1 MSQLGS
7 TSAAFVVSGG
17 IVVFLTWLIIRSRTL
32 QKKSFTF
39 PPGPPST
46 RLLGHD
52 LPSKNSFLMVASWI
66 QEYGPVIS
74 LRTGTTK
81 YVIIGHHKAAIQAA
95 IEIMEKQ
102 GSLLAE
108 RPRWVAAGELLGGSL
123 RILSTSGE
131 RPKAAQ
137 TYEPLQALHA
147 KYTVLG
153 LLETPQYQNHA
164 QTYAA
169 SVILKLVYGK
179 NTPTHATDP
188 EVVEVRK
195 SGHRLQV
202 ALRPGA
208 YLVDIFPFLKYLP
221 WYGRDLRKGH
231 LLDRR
236 LFGRQ
241 MDAVKHEMNSAVAG
255 PSFGKFLLERGKD
268 FGLTEDEIIFLAGG
282 IYLAGSDTTAG
293 AICNAML
300 AAVRHP
306 EAQAMV
312 HAELDEVVGRDR
324 VPTFNDDESLPVLH
338 AFILES
344 MRWRPLI
351 PMGVAHRATQDIV
364 WGEYCIPAGTTVY
377 GNHWAISRDPEVFPD
392 PEKFDLTRWLTSD
405 GKLRDDLKFPAF
417 GFGRRSL
424 FINILLVLWSFRLSL
439 DTSKPV
445 DDMAFMTNVM
455 PTFLPC
461 SINFE
466 PRIAKE
472 DLKAMM
478 EQYPHAT

>member
-7 TSAAFVVSGG
+7 TLAAFVVPGG
-17 IVVFLTWLIIRSRTL
+17 IVVFLAWLIIRSRTL
-32 QKKSFTF
+32 QKKSFPL

-52 LPSKNSFLMVASWI
+52 LPSKNPFLTVASWI
-66 QEYGPVIS
+66 QEYGPIIS

-81 YVIIGHHKAAIQAA
+81 YVVIGHHKAASQAA

-108 RPRWVAAGELLGGSL
+108 RPRWVAAGELLGGGL
-123 RILSTSGE
+123 RMFSSSGE
-131 RPKAAQ
+131 KLRNRALHAHLQPKAAQ

-147 KYTVLG
+147 KYTVLA
-153 LLETPQYQNHA
+153 LLETAHYQDHA

-169 SVILKLVYGK
+169 SVILKLAYGK

-188 EVVEVRK
+188 DVVEVRK
-195 SGHRLQV
+195 SGHRLHA

-221 WYGRDLRKGH
+221 WYGQDLRKGH

-236 LFGRQ
+236 LFSRQ

-282 IYLAGSDTTAG
+282 IYLAGSDSTAG
-293 AICNAML
+293 AICTAML

-306 EAQAMV
+306 EAQAIV
-312 HAELDEVVGRDR
+312 HAELDEVVGRNR
-324 VPTFNDDESLPVLH
+324 VDAMETSATH
-338 AFILES
+338 
-344 MRWRPLI
+344 
-351 PMGVAHRATQDIV
+351 GVN
-364 WGEYCIPAGTTVY
+364 TVY
-377 GNHWAISRDPEVFPD
+377 PPGPPYTETIVFPD
-392 PEKFDLTRWLTSD
+392 PEKFDLTRWLTLD

-417 GFGRRSL
+417 GFGRRSI
-424 FINILLVLWSFRLSL
+424 FIDILLVLWSFRLSL

-455 PTFLPC
+455 PTFQPC
-461 SINFE
+461 SIDFE
-466 PRIAKE
+466 PRVSKE

-478 EQYPHAT
+478 EQYPNAT